1 MLLIIAWVLCG
12 ILAVLLI
19 VASIYVT
26 KIEKENE
33 DENGH

>member
-1 MLLIIAWVLCG
+1 MIMTIAFILCG

-19 VASIYVT
+19 IASCYIT

-33 DENGH
+33 DDE